1 MDENYISN
9 ELEKTI
15 KQFNENRNARKSET
29 FVKALVPDGGWGWIV
44 CFSCLVGN
52 IAVGGIVL
60 SFGIILPAIKD
71 YFQTGTFLASL
82 VGSLITGFT
91 YGTAPIAA
99 ALTNQIGIRGV
110 YMIGSVV
117 ACFAFFL
124 SAFSSNCYVL
134 VLIFGVVGGTGLG
147 LILMPVSVACN
158 LYFEKRRPLATGISK
173 TGFSIGGFL
182 FPLMIQSVLD
192 DFDWRGVVWVYGITA
207 FVSLVF
213 ASFVKPL
220 ELVFTEPHQ
229 DKDVEIEQRM
239 GHKFGTTNKLSN
251 LDFGKSNLSQCDDR
265 NFVNSQLEMNL
276 KFARNILKSL
286 DAPKIDYKRSPR
298 FQRRMSIIQLENIKK
313 DFNDEKVKNVEF
325 IFKPNAPEGS
335 KLFLP
340 PLART
345 DTFYDGSLANL
356 FGPISSNKNVS
367 HALDAHSGE
376 THSVVCMSLFDQ
388 QLKNEEKMVE
398 KIAKLVDISVWK
410 NIPIL
415 LLFVSRFFG
424 NFSVTI
430 FFVDFPSILLRN
442 GFSMKEASALLTI
455 IGVANSV
462 PRIFMGPL
470 MDHPQVNSCLLIGA
484 GFFIEALVL
493 CVLPFTFDYTYLI
506 IYGIIIGISNCPYWV
521 GLSGALGRM
530 VPLEKVASTCGIMS
544 IAQGLGSTV
553 GPPIAGLVFDATQN
567 YSFVLYIIA
576 FGLIISGVS
585 CCCATYMYQNQS
597 KSQALIQN

>member
-1 MDENYISN
+1 MNDEDIGNDLARTIN
-9 ELEKTI
+9 E
-15 KQFNENRNARKSET
+15 FNANRNGRKNET

-44 CFSCLVGN
+44 CISCLVGN

-60 SFGIILPAIKD
+60 SFGIILPAIKEF
-71 YFQTGTFLASL
+71 YQEGVFATSL
-82 VGSLITGFT
+82 VGSMITGFT

-110 YMIGSVV
+110 YMIGSVI
-117 ACFAFFL
+117 ACFSFFL

-134 VLIFGVVGGTGLG
+134 MIVFGVIGGISLG

-182 FPLMIQSVLD
+182 FPLMVQNILE

-207 FVSLVF
+207 FISLVF

-220 ELVFTEPHQ
+220 ELVFTEPVN
-229 DKDVEIEQRM
+229 DSTVIKNRNDNKLGNVNNE
-239 GHKFGTTNKLSN
+239 KLSN
-251 LDFGKSNLSQCDDR
+251 IRSKNDLSPCDDR
-265 NFVNSQLEMNL
+265 YFANSQLEMNL
-276 KFARNILKSL
+276 RFARNILKSL
-286 DAPKIDYKRSPR
+286 SEPKIDYKRPPS

-313 DFNDEKVKNVEF
+313 DFKEDKVKTVEF

-356 FGPISSNKNVS
+356 FGPISSNNNVS
-367 HALDAHSGE
+367 NAVDAHSGE
-376 THSVVCMSLFDQ
+376 THSVVCMSVFDQ
-388 QLKNEEKMVE
+388 ESTEGE
-398 KIAKLVDISVWK
+398 KIIEKIKKLVDLSFWK
-410 NIPIL
+410 SLPL
-415 LLFVSRFFG
+415 SMLFLSRFFG

-430 FFVDFPSILLRN
+430 FYVEFPSMLLKN
-442 GFSMKEASALLTI
+442 GFSMRQASVLLTI
-455 IGVANSV
+455 IGMANSI
-462 PRIFMGPL
+462 PRIFMGSL
-470 MDHPQVNSCLLIGA
+470 MDHPRINSCLLIGA
-484 GFFIEALVL
+484 GFLVEALVL
-493 CVLPFTFDYTYLI
+493 CVLPFTFDYSYLI
-506 IYGIIIGISNCPYWV
+506 VYGIIIGVSNCPYWV

-530 VPLEKVASTCGIMS
+530 VPMEKVASTCGTMS
-544 IAQGLGSTV
+544 IAQGLGSAV
-553 GPPIAGLVFDATQN
+553 GPPIAGIVFDATQS

-576 FGLIISGVS
+576 IGLIISGTS
-585 CCCATYMYQNQS
+585 CCCATYMNRTRNQN
-597 KSQALIQN
+597 

>member
-1 MDENYISN
+1 MNDEDIGDG
-9 ELEKTI
+9 LARTI
-15 KQFNENRNARKSET
+15 KEFNANRNGRKNET

-44 CFSCLVGN
+44 CISCLVGN

-60 SFGIILPAIKD
+60 SFGIILPTIKEF
-71 YFQTGTFLASL
+71 YQEGVFATSL
-82 VGSLITGFT
+82 VGSMITGFT

-110 YMIGSVV
+110 YMIGSVI
-117 ACFAFFL
+117 ACFSFFL

-134 VLIFGVVGGTGLG
+134 MIVFGVIGGISLG

-182 FPLMIQSVLD
+182 FPLMVQNILE

-207 FVSLVF
+207 FISLVF

-220 ELVFTEPHQ
+220 ELVFTEPVN
-229 DKDVEIEQRM
+229 DSTVKENRNDNMPGNPNEQ
-239 GHKFGTTNKLSN
+239 LSKIRAIN
-251 LDFGKSNLSQCDDR
+251 DLSPCDDR
-265 NFVNSQLEMNL
+265 YFANSQLEMNL
-276 KFARNILKSL
+276 RFARNILKSL
-286 DAPKIDYKRSPR
+286 DEPKIDYKRPPS

-313 DFNDEKVKNVEF
+313 DFKEEKVKNVEF

-367 HALDAHSGE
+367 HAVDAHSGE
-376 THSVVCMSLFDQ
+376 THSVVCMSVFDQ
-388 QLKNEEKMVE
+388 ESTEDEKIVE
-398 KIAKLVDISVWK
+398 KLEKLVDLSFWK
-410 NIPIL
+410 SLPL
-415 LLFVSRFFG
+415 SMLFLSRFFG

-430 FFVDFPSILLRN
+430 FYVEFPSMLLEN
-442 GFSMKEASALLTI
+442 GFSMRQASILLTI
-455 IGVANSV
+455 IGLANSI
-462 PRIFMGPL
+462 PRIFMGSL
-470 MDHPQVNSCLLIGA
+470 MDHPRIDSCLVIGA
-484 GFFIEALVL
+484 GFLLEALVL
-493 CVLPFTFDYTYLI
+493 CVLPFTFDYSYLI
-506 IYGIIIGISNCPYWV
+506 IYGLIIGVSNCPYWV

-530 VPLEKVASTCGIMS
+530 VPMEKVASACGTMS
-544 IAQGLGSTV
+544 ISQGLGSAV
-553 GPPIAGLVFDATQN
+553 GPPIAGLVFDTTQS

-576 FGLIISGVS
+576 IGLIISGTC
-585 CCCATYMYQNQS
+585 CCCATYMNRT
-597 KSQALIQN
+597 KNRN